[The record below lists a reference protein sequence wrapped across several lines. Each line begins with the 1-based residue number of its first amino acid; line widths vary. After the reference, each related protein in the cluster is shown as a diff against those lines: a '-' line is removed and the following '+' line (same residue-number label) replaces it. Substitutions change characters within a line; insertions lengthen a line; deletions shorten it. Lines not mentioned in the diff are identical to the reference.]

1 LRHRPGAA
9 KYHAMTSIERKGG
22 AARRTRLVWLIWI
35 VALAGAGAIGWL
47 ISELVS
53 PNGGALLS
61 RVQTI
66 ATPAIGGP
74 FSLVD
79 DTGKTRTDVEF
90 RGRFMLLY
98 FGYTHCPDACP
109 TALQD
114 MADALGKL
122 GPAADQ
128 VVPIFITVDPER
140 DTAQYLKGYA
150 EQFDPHF
157 VALTG
162 APQQVADAAKAYRVY
177 YRKASDKPDYLM
189 DHTSIVYLMGRDG
202 KYLTHFTQETTP
214 DQMADTLR
222 KYLR

>member
-1 LRHRPGAA
+1 MASLDKQLAPKRHRV
-9 KYHAMTSIERKGG
+9 
-22 AARRTRLVWLIWI
+22 LWLIWVVAI
-35 VALAGAGAIGWL
+35 VGAVALGWL
-47 ISELVS
+47 ISDLMM
-53 PNGGALLS
+53 PGGGVLARL
-61 RVQTI
+61 QGMT
-66 ATPAIGGP
+66 TPQIGGP

-79 DTGKTRTDVEF
+79 DTGKARTDAEF
-90 RGRFMLLY
+90 RGRFMLVY

-114 MADALGKL
+114 IADALAAL

-128 VVPIFITVDPER
+128 VVPIFITIDPER
-140 DTAQYLKGYA
+140 DTVQSLNGYA

-162 APQQVADAAKAYRVY
+162 APDQVAGAAKAYRVY

-202 KYLTHFTQETTP
+202 AFLTHFTHETTP
-214 DQMADTLR
+214 EQMAAALR
-222 KYLR
+222 KYLAAK